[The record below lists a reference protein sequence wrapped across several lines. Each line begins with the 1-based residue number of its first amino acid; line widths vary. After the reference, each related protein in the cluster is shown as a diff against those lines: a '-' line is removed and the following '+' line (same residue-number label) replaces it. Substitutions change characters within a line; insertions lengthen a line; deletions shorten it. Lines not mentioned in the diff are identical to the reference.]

1 MKINIGI
8 LFQSKITFQNKIS
21 CRTVHRLFE
30 IGRLGSEIYIIEK
43 YKKYMNFKNLF
54 QDKNIMLEQFICN
67 AQPITVG
74 MFIQK
79 PVVHPSLYRPF
90 LVPCMN

>member
-1 MKINIGI
+1 M
-8 LFQSKITFQNKIS
+8 QDSTQ
-21 CRTVHRLFE
+21 T
-30 IGRLGSEIYIIEK
+30 GRLGSEIYIIEK
-43 YKKYMNFKNLF
+43 YKKDMNFKNLF

-67 AQPITVG
+67 TQPITVG

-79 PVVHPSLYRPF
+79 PVVHRSLYRPF